1 MDGFLPCEYKLIWI
15 IIYLLQD
22 FSNFPYLC
30 LITRRE
36 GSNVE
41 NSVLK
46 KLATQYFPRFGNIA
60 VHMGFVTAKQLK
72 QAMVEQ
78 VEDEIFNRPHR
89 LIGNILLENGWI
101 TDEQIDTVLNE
112 LFKGHD

>member
-1 MDGFLPCEYKLIWI
+1 MEEYK
-15 IIYLLQD
+15 
-22 FSNFPYLC
+22 
-30 LITRRE
+30 
-36 GSNVE
+36 VE

-72 QAMVEQ
+72 EAMVEQ
-78 VEDEIFNRPHR
+78 VEDDIFNKPRR
-89 LIGNILLENGWI
+89 LIGEILLNNGWI
-101 TDEQIDTVLNE
+101 TDEQIDIVLNE

>member
-1 MDGFLPCEYKLIWI
+1 MDDLLFCEYKLVWL

-22 FSNFPYLC
+22 FSNFPYLR
-30 LITRRE
+30 LITSWE
-36 GSNVE
+36 GYKVE

-46 KLATQYFPRFGNIA
+46 KLAIQYFPRFGNIA

-78 VEDEIFNRPHR
+78 VEDDIFNRPHR
-89 LIGNILLENGWI
+89 LIGEILLKNGWI
-101 TDEQIDTVLNE
+101 TDEQINTVLNE
-112 LFKGHD
+112 IFKGHD